1 MDKTNRRRRDMMKM
15 LAAGGAA
22 GLSGWIAQ
30 ALAKGDVPPGINR
43 LEGTATV
50 NARPAQ
56 VGTPVQLG
64 DRIATGRGSQAVIV
78 VGSDAFLLRS
88 QTVIE
93 VKGREGVLSD
103 LLVASGQVL
112 SVFAKKPVAIKAATA
127 SIGIRGTG
135 AYIEVHPDSVYFCL
149 CYGEALVEGPG
160 MAGAK
165 LVKTTHHEQ
174 PLVLRDDGGHHARR
188 ARALPQPQRRRVDPA
203 RVAGGARAALH
214 EGRDVPGEAILI
226 GIATARAP
234 GAGRKG
240 SSRSFRKRR
249 PFSVGRIVAWSR
261 ASSPALSAS
270 PSSRSITV
278 IGNPVRRA
286 KSATGNPS
294 ISRSALSMNS
304 NGSSASSTSRDSWIA
319 SPCSAARRYA
329 CGLRSRC
336 SRTMR
341 SGNEILPCAPAPMP
355 R

>member
-64 DRIATGRGSQAVIV
+64 DRIATGRGSQAVVV

-135 AYIEVHPDSVYFCL
+135 AYLEVLPDEVYFCL

-160 MAGAK
+160 MSSAV
-165 LVKTTHHEQ
+165 VKTTHHEQ
-174 PLVLRDDGGHHARR
+174 PLILRADGGIMKA
-188 ARALPQPQRRRVDPA
+188 
-203 RVAGGARAALH
+203 
-214 EGRDVPGEAILI
+214 EPGPFRNHSDAELILLE
-226 GIATARAP
+226 
-234 GAGRKG
+234 
-240 SSRSFRKRR
+240 SL
-249 PFSVGRIVAWSR
+249 VGREPPFMKDGTY
-261 ASSPALSAS
+261 PA
-270 PSSRSITV
+270 
-278 IGNPVRRA
+278 
-286 KSATGNPS
+286 KK
-294 ISRSALSMNS
+294 
-304 NGSSASSTSRDSWIA
+304 
-319 SPCSAARRYA
+319 Y
-329 CGLRSRC
+329 
-336 SRTMR
+336 
-341 SGNEILPCAPAPMP
+341 
-355 R
+355 